1 MMNSLRVV
9 KNGMIW
15 VVLLA
20 LLSVGCNG
28 AAGNCSRTKYWDEK
42 EMRQAYH
49 DDWAKVFEVD
59 KDGNPTKGKI
69 VHRRMGELEKYCWQ
83 MRIKY

>member
-1 MMNSLRVV
+1 MNLLLGV
-9 KNGMIW
+9 KSGI
-15 VVLLA
+15 VLAVLVA

-49 DDWAKVFEVD
+49 DDWVKVFEVD

-69 VHRRMGELEKYCWQ
+69 VYRRISDLEKYCWQ